1 MIARQITVFD
11 THSIHEGDV
20 LFIKIEDEY
29 KKALVETVKEKCL
42 KLVYINDAG
51 TTNSEMILIDE
62 YLEDKTLIRPAH
74 CYMK

>member
-1 MIARQITVFD
+1 MITKKITVFD

-20 LFIKIEDEY
+20 LFINIEDEY

-51 TTNSEMILIDE
+51 TTNSKMIFIDE
-62 YLEDKTLIRPAH
+62 YLKDKTLIKPAH

>member
-11 THSIHEGDV
+11 TRSIHEGDV

-29 KKALVETVKEKCL
+29 KRALVETAEEKYL

-51 TTNSEMILIDE
+51 IAIKIMIFISE
-62 YLEDKTLIRPAH
+62 YLRDNSLLKLAH
-74 CYMK
+74 CYMR

>member
-20 LFIKIEDEY
+20 LFIKVEDEY
-29 KKALVETVKEKCL
+29 KKALVETVKEKYL

-62 YLEDKTLIRPAH
+62 YLEDKTLIRLAH
-74 CYMK
+74 CYIK